1 MTDQTAPGSPGSLPR
16 PVSATT
22 DRRKAPPTPGLSM
35 SGGDWAVLIFLSLIW
50 GGSFFFVA
58 VAVTELPTL
67 TIVFFRVTV
76 AALVLWAVVAL
87 RGAAL
92 PRSPRVWLTFLALGL
107 VNNAIPFGLIV
118 WGQQVLDSGLAS
130 ILNATTPLFTVVI
143 AGVFLVD
150 ERLTLARGLGV
161 LTGFAG
167 VVLMIGFDSLAGL
180 AGHAIAQVA
189 ILGAACAY
197 AVSAVLARRFGSLGP
212 DPVVTAAG
220 QVSGAAL
227 FLAPAAALIDQ
238 PWNLAPPSAPV
249 WAAMLA
255 LAVISTALAY
265 TLYFRLLRR
274 AGATNLV
281 LVTFL
286 VPVSAILMGV
296 VFLDERLVWVHGLGL
311 ALIAA
316 GLVAIDGRL
325 LRRGR

>member
-1 MTDQTAPGSPGSLPR
+1 
-16 PVSATT
+16 
-22 DRRKAPPTPGLSM
+22 M
-35 SGGDWAVLIFLSLIW
+35 SGGDWAVLLFLSLIW

-58 VAVTELPTL
+58 VAVQELPTL
-67 TIVFFRVTV
+67 TIVLFRVTV
-76 AALVLWAVVAL
+76 AALVLWTVVAL
-87 RGAAL
+87 RGAPL
-92 PRSPRVWLTFLALGL
+92 PRDPRVWLTFLLLGL

-143 AGVFLVD
+143 AGVFLAD
-150 ERLTLARGLGV
+150 ERLSLARVLGV

-220 QVSGAAL
+220 QVTGAAL
-227 FLAPAAALIDQ
+227 FLAPAAAVIDR
-238 PWNLAPPSAPV
+238 PWQLAVPSAPV
-249 WAAMLA
+249 WASLLA
-255 LAVISTALAY
+255 LAVVSTALAY

-286 VPVSAILMGV
+286 VPVTAILMGV
-296 VFLDERLVWVHGLGL
+296 LFLDERLAWVHGLGL

-325 LRRGR
+325 LRRGGRQGGGQGGR